1 MGAETQKTAEA
12 LRSLPGDAATDMVVS
27 ALLAIAGHEVLAAWA
42 TSEGCVSA
50 WQRIALEVKQATAKM
65 GENAVTREMLTKLA
79 QSLAP
84 TFASLSGVA
93 QPVLDAP
100 AVQVPVALS
109 SGGGSP
115 GYVQSQLK

>member
-1 MGAETQKTAEA
+1 
-12 LRSLPGDAATDMVVS
+12 MVVS

-65 GENAVTREMLTKLA
+65 GENAVTGEMLTRLA

-93 QPVLDAP
+93 QP
-100 AVQVPVALS
+100 AVEDTPVQAPVALS

-115 GYVQSQLK
+115 GFVQSHLK